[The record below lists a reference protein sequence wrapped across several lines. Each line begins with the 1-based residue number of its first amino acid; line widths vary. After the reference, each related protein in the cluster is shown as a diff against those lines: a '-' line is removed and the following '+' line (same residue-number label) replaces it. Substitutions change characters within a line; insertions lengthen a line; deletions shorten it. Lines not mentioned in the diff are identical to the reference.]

1 LKPVKEAKK
10 YAKTFI
16 SIVGIEDAPEA
27 LTELAMIEN
36 LMVKSRE
43 FRSLLVSPGFSKNER
58 ENVLNQVAERLQ
70 LSEKMVRFVMYLT
83 EIKVIVALSKIIKMA
98 TSIYLEKKKRARA
111 TVLTSVELSRSHEER
126 LKASLKKLVEKDVDI
141 EIVMDPSLLG
151 GVIVKVG
158 STMYDSSIKGQLRL
172 LKDEL
177 TKE

>member
-1 LKPVKEAKK
+1 MKPVKEAKK

-98 TSIYLEKKKRARA
+98 TSIYLEKKKRA
-111 TVLTSVELSRSHEER
+111 
-126 LKASLKKLVEKDVDI
+126 
-141 EIVMDPSLLG
+141 
-151 GVIVKVG
+151 
-158 STMYDSSIKGQLRL
+158 
-172 LKDEL
+172 
-177 TKE
+177 